1 MGERRTELLEREKTH
16 DDERK
21 SVDLSDRSHID
32 TLRWKTTCGAAGFVM
47 MMCMRIIDL
56 IHTLMNCDYFTLKPK
71 LTEMVFFLLCNVT
84 LRYHK
89 LSSNST

>member
-32 TLRWKTTCGAAGFVM
+32 TLRWKTTCEAAGIVM
-47 MMCMRIIDL
+47 IMCTRIIDL
-56 IHTLMNCDYFTLKPK
+56 IHTLMNCNYCTVKPK
-71 LTEMVFFLLCNVT
+71 LTDIVFSFYCAL
-84 LRYHK
+84 
-89 LSSNST
+89 